1 MDHRVCPVLRTCIK
15 EVFYFAWC
23 GMKLIPFV
31 DGSVNFGPLVAYGVL
46 TIFSIGSVRVLVC
59 WLLIC

>member
-1 MDHRVCPVLRTCIK
+1 VLRTCIK